1 MAQISITGTLGKDPE
16 GKTSN
21 AGKPFARFS
30 LAWSESSKDQ
40 NGQWMDGPTQWVQVT
55 CFGRVAQNLVASLH
69 KGDRVNVTGRIK
81 PESWSSQQGEQ
92 TVLALTAD
100 AVSPDLT
107 FASVQVQKNPKQG
120 GGGYG
125 GGQQQGGFG
134 GRPQGGDDAW
144 NSAPQSNGGFDGGE
158 EPPF

>member
-1 MAQISITGTLGKDPE
+1 MATISITGTLGKDPE

-100 AVSPDLT
+100 SVSPDLT
-107 FASVQVQKNPKQG
+107 FASVQVQKNPK
-120 GGGYG
+120 
-125 GGQQQGGFG
+125 GGQAGSQGGFG
-134 GRPQGGDDAW
+134 GGQTQGGGDPW
-144 NSAPQSNGGFDGGE
+144 NSAPSSNGFDDGTP
-158 EPPF
+158 PPF

>member
-1 MAQISITGTLGKDPE
+1 MATISITGTLGKDPE

-40 NGQWMDGPTQWVQVT
+40 QGNWQDGPTQWVQVT
-55 CFGRVAQNLVASLH
+55 CFGRVAQNLVTSLH

-100 AVSPDLT
+100 SVSPDLT
-107 FASVQVQKNPKQG
+107 FASVQVQKNPKGGQGGSQDGFGGQQG
-120 GGGYG
+120 GGD
-125 GGQQQGGFG
+125 
-134 GRPQGGDDAW
+134 PW
-144 NSAPQSNGGFDGGE
+144 NSAPSSNGFDDGTP
-158 EPPF
+158 PPF

>member
-100 AVSPDLT
+100 TVSPDLT
-107 FASVQVQKNPKQG
+107 FASVQVQKNPKGQQ
-120 GGGYG
+120 G

-134 GRPQGGDDAW
+134 GQQGGGDPW
-144 NSAPQSNGGFDGGE
+144 NSAPSGNAFDSGE
-158 EPPF
+158 TPPF

>member
-30 LAWSESSKDQ
+30 LAWSESSKDKT
-40 NGQWMDGPTQWVQVT
+40 GQWMDGPTQWVQVT

-107 FASVQVQKNPKQG
+107 FASVQVQKNPKGSGAGTGQQG
-120 GGGYG
+120 GGSPWDAAS
-125 GGQQQGGFG
+125 QG
-134 GRPQGGDDAW
+134 
-144 NSAPQSNGGFDGGE
+144 GGFDQSGS

>member
-40 NGQWMDGPTQWVQVT
+40 NGQWTDGPTQWVQVT

-81 PESWSSQQGEQ
+81 PESWPSQQGEQ

-100 AVSPDLT
+100 TVSPDLT
-107 FASVQVQKNPKQG
+107 FASVQVQKNPKGQQ
-120 GGGYG
+120 G

-134 GRPQGGDDAW
+134 GRQGGGDPW
-144 NSAPQSNGGFDGGE
+144 NSAPSGNAFDSGE
-158 EPPF
+158 TPPF

>member
-1 MAQISITGTLGKDPE
+1 MATISITGTLGKDPE

-40 NGQWMDGPTQWVQVT
+40 QGNWQDGPTQWVQVT

-107 FASVQVQKNPKQG
+107 FASVQVQKNPKGGQG
-120 GGGYG
+120 GFG

-134 GRPQGGDDAW
+134 GQQGGGDPW
-144 NSAPQSNGGFDGGE
+144 NSAPSSNGFDDGTP
-158 EPPF
+158 PPF

>member
-1 MAQISITGTLGKDPE
+1 MATISITGTLGKDPE

-40 NGQWMDGPTQWVQVT
+40 QGSWQDGPTQWVQVT

-100 AVSPDLT
+100 SVSPDLT
-107 FASVQVQKNPKQG
+107 FASVQVQKNPKG
-120 GGGYG
+120 GQAGFG
-125 GGQQQGGFG
+125 GGQPQGGFG
-134 GRPQGGDDAW
+134 GRPQGGDDPW
-144 NSAPQSNGGFDGGE
+144 NSAPSGNAFDSGE
-158 EPPF
+158 TPPF